1 MASSQT
7 VVNDKSLLSVQE
19 LAKEPMFAIPQRYVQ
34 VHQEPTVHSDA
45 FSLPIVDMK
54 NLSIGGAKDLE
65 LENLHSICKTL
76 GIFQYFDFMAE
87 QGLRHKLASFELESF
102 LFLDTTAIRGR
113 GVRTED
119 LHVTSEAT
127 HQLVVNHGVSSLRV
141 EKLKHEIEEFY
152 KLPVKEKYK
161 VKPGDVEGYGH
172 TMIRS
177 EDEKAHWGVR
187 LYMITN
193 PIHRRKPHLL
203 PELPVSLRDTL
214 EFYFSELQKNA
225 MTLLGLM
232 VDALKIDNGEIKE
245 MFMDGMQSVRMN
257 YYPPCPQ
264 PEQVMGFTPHSDV
277 TGITILLEINGVAGF
292 QVKKD
297 GKKISSRN
305 TFF

>member
-7 VVNDKSLLSVQE
+7 VVNDKSLPSVQE

-76 GIFQYFDFMAE
+76 GIFQ
-87 QGLRHKLASFELESF
+87 
-102 LFLDTTAIRGR
+102 
-113 GVRTED
+113 
-119 LHVTSEAT
+119 
-127 HQLVVNHGVSSLRV
+127 VVNHGVRSLRV

-177 EDEKAHWGVR
+177 EDEKAHWGDR

-225 MTLLGLM
+225 MTLFGLM